1 MEEDGATVV
10 DLAFVF
16 FERYSI
22 SEIAFFYIILQFLLL
37 SRFKNNDFFDN
48 PLSKSSYPY
57 PSLALQLFKPF
68 LLVFFICL
76 ILLFVFCYVLIMA
89 FCFYG
94 LIQWAPDIWFILS
107 SKEINPPHFNVS
119 LAARE
124 GSILLIISYLFC
136 YSSHRNEDILL
147 QNDEL
152 RKMYEGKIPESPM
165 YK

>member
-1 MEEDGATVV
+1 MEKDGATVV
-10 DLAFVF
+10 DLAFAF
-16 FERYSI
+16 FERYSVT
-22 SEIAFFYIILQFLLL
+22 EIAFFYIILQFLLL
-37 SRFKNNDFFDN
+37 SGFKNNDFFDN
-48 PLSKSSYPY
+48 FLSESNYPN

-68 LLVFFICL
+68 LLALLICL
-76 ILLFVFCYVLIMA
+76 ILLFVGFYVLIMA

-107 SKEINPPHFNVS
+107 SKEIIPPYFNVS
-119 LAARE
+119 LAARD

-136 YSSHRNEDILL
+136 YSSRRNEDIRL

-152 RKMYEGKIPESPM
+152 RKMYEGKIPGSPI

>member
-10 DLAFVF
+10 DLAFTF
-16 FERYSI
+16 FERYSV
-22 SEIAFFYIILQFLLL
+22 SEITFFYTILQLLLL
-37 SRFKNNDFFDN
+37 SRFKNNDFFDG
-48 PLSKSSYPY
+48 LLIESSY

-76 ILLFVFCYVLIMA
+76 ILLFTGFYVLIMA

-94 LIQWAPDIWFILS
+94 LIQWAPDIWIILF
-107 SKEINPPHFNVS
+107 SKEIVTPHFNVNV
-119 LAARE
+119 ATRD
-124 GSILLIISYLFC
+124 GTILLIIAYLIC
-136 YSSHRNEDILL
+136 YSSNRNKDIRL

>member
-10 DLAFVF
+10 DLVFTF

-22 SEIAFFYIILQFLLL
+22 SEILFFYIILQFLLL
-37 SRFKNNDFFDN
+37 SRFKNNDFFDG
-48 PLSKSSYPY
+48 LFSELGY

-76 ILLFVFCYVLIMA
+76 ILLFVGCYVLIMA

-94 LIQWAPDIWFILS
+94 LIQWVPDIWFILS
-107 SKEINPPHFNVS
+107 SKEIIPPYFNIG
-119 LAARE
+119 LAAKD
-124 GSILLIISYLFC
+124 GTILLIIAYLIC
-136 YSSHRNEDILL
+136 YSSHRNKDIGLK
-147 QNDEL
+147 NDEL

>member
-1 MEEDGATVV
+1 MEEDGATLV
-10 DLAFVF
+10 DIAFAF

-22 SEIAFFYIILQFLLL
+22 SEIAFLYIILQLLLL
-37 SRFKNNDFFDN
+37 SRFKNNDFFDGL
-48 PLSKSSYPY
+48 LSESNYPH

-76 ILLFVFCYVLIMA
+76 ILLFVGCYVLIMA

-94 LIQWAPDIWFILS
+94 LIQWTPDIWFILS
-107 SKEINPPHFNVS
+107 SKEIIPPNFNVS
-119 LAARE
+119 LAARD
-124 GSILLIISYLFC
+124 GSILLIISYLLC
-136 YSSHRNEDILL
+136 YSSHRNKDIRL